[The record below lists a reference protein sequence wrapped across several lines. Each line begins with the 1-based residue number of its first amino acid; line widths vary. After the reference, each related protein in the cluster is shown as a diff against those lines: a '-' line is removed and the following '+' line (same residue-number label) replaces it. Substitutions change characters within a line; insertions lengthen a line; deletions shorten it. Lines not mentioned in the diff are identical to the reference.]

1 MRIYYQSFL
10 DPEEQSSYFARLGEF
25 LGRVVEPGTEVEIG
39 GITPPDAYPC
49 RLSELRGAVQV
60 VDNVI
65 DAEERGFDAAIIGH
79 FQDAGLFEARTAVD
93 IPVLGLGEASLLNA
107 GQLGRGIGLVT
118 IDDVYLN
125 WHREQAEVYGIPD
138 RLVGVTALKTPFADL
153 MAAFDDAAVWARV
166 RDEFIACARPLVAA
180 GAEVV
185 LSAGG
190 IFCTLSAREPELTVD
205 GAVVPNSVAWVTKM
219 AEVAVKLDLRPS
231 RRSTYAKAPPE
242 AIAEFR
248 EAAAATRGGGH
259 GG

>member
-10 DPEEQSSYFARLGEF
+10 DRDHQPSYFARLGAF
-25 LGRVVEPGTEVEIG
+25 LESVVDPGTEIEVG
-39 GITPPDAYPC
+39 GISPPDSHPC
-49 RLSELRGAVQV
+49 RLSELRGGLQTVE
-60 VDNVI
+60 NVLE
-65 DAEERGFDAAIIGH
+65 AQERGFDAAIIGH
-79 FQDAGLFEARTAVD
+79 FQDAGLYEARTAVD

-118 IDDVYLN
+118 IDDVYLS
-125 WHREQAEVYGIPD
+125 WHREQADVYGIAD
-138 RLVGVTALKTPFADL
+138 RLIGVTALKTPFEDL
-153 MAAFDDAAVWARV
+153 MAAFDDAEVWARV

-190 IFCTLSAREPELTVD
+190 IFCTLSAREPEMHVD
-205 GAVVPNSVAWVTKM
+205 GAVVPNSVAWVTKL

-231 RRSTYAKAPPE
+231 RRGTFAKAPAA

-248 EAAAATRGGGH
+248 EFAGGGA
-259 GG
+259 G